1 MTLVIRPGALI
12 DCTGR
17 EPQGGLEVVV
27 QDDRIRAVGPV
38 GSWTLTEPGETEIV
52 DAPGGTLIAG
62 VIDLHMHV
70 FQWGQRHDVPWQR
83 EHIMEAAMR
92 GVRNASTL
100 LDAGVTTARDV
111 GCRDNLSIG
120 LRDLIR
126 TGAVRG
132 PRFLASGTNLQAE
145 GRAAYFFQPISING
159 PDQARAAARRQ
170 LRAGADWIKVMA
182 TAGVGGGTGA
192 LVGEPGWQELTEEE
206 IHAAAVEAHH
216 PGRKITAH
224 AIGTAG
230 IKAALR
236 AGVDCIEHG
245 SYLDDE
251 AIELL
256 LARDV
261 PLVPTL
267 IITRNLGDYGAERG
281 FEHNIV
287 ERAKRTLEAAM
298 ISACR
303 AQRAGV
309 RVAVGSDVDVNETA
323 AQEVRMLI
331 EAGLSRMD
339 ALLAATKVAASV
351 LDLQDSIGTVEVGK
365 IADMVILDGN
375 PLEDPLALDRPSHVM
390 HQGALVKSPG

>member
-1 MTLVIRPGALI
+1 M
-12 DCTGR
+12 
-17 EPQGGLEVVV
+17 VV
-27 QDDRIRAVGPV
+27 QDDHIRAIGPV
-38 GSWTLTEPGETEIV
+38 GSWTSTEPGAAEIV
-52 DAPGGTLIAG
+52 EAPGGTLIAG
-62 VIDLHMHV
+62 LIDLHMHV

-126 TGAVRG
+126 TGVVRG

-145 GRAAYFFQPISING
+145 GRASYFFQPISING

-182 TAGVGGGTGA
+182 MAGVGGGTGA

-224 AIGTAG
+224 AIGTDG

-251 AIELL
+251 AIELM

-267 IITRNLGDYGAERG
+267 IITRNLGEYGAERG
-281 FEHNIV
+281 FERNIV

-298 ISACR
+298 VSACR

-331 EAGLSRMD
+331 EAGLSPME
-339 ALLAATKVAASV
+339 ALLACTKVAASV
-351 LDLQDSIGTVEVGK
+351 IQLQDSIGTLEVGK

-375 PLEDPLALDRPSHVM
+375 PLVDPLALDRPSHVI
-390 HQGALVKSPG
+390 HQGAVVKSPG